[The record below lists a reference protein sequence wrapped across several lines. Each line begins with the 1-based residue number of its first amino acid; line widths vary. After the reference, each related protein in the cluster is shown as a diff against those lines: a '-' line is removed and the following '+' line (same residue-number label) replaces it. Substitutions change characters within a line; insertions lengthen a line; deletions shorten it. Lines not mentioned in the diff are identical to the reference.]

1 MTEDEGRALIAENA
15 MLRQLVADLQGQ
27 IEALSQRVAEL
38 EKGRKT
44 PSFVKANRPKKE
56 KALKERKK
64 RAGKYNQA
72 RRREEPTRVERHA
85 VEECATCG
93 YHLRGES
100 ESYRRQV
107 IELPEPQPVEV
118 IEHHILKRWC
128 PVCRAW
134 QRPEMDW
141 SRRVIGHGRIG
152 VRLATLVAYLHQSLR
167 APVRVIQAYLATIH
181 QARLSV
187 GEISGLLQ
195 RLHER
200 VRPAIA
206 ALKQSAQQQS
216 VVHSDETGWR
226 EDGQN
231 GYVWCLA
238 TGGTQPI
245 RYYEYDRSRAGA
257 VVTRLLG
264 PSFRGHLVSDFY
276 GGYNVYSG
284 PHQRC
289 WVHLWRDLRQLR
301 DDHEAD
307 GERLAWVLGVQLQY
321 RLAQAAACLA
331 DSEER
336 RREYHAL
343 WQRTRLLGL
352 QYAQVRDDPC
362 QAMAKRLLRHLDEL
376 YQFVL
381 HPVVPPDN
389 NLAERA
395 LRPVVVQRKVS
406 GGTRSRAGSDARLG
420 LASLF
425 GTWQARGLDPFQ
437 AFLALLVNPM
447 AASP

>member
-1 MTEDEGRALIAENA
+1 VTEEEVQALVVENAALRAENK
-15 MLRQLVADLQGQ
+15 
-27 IEALSQRVAEL
+27 ALKERLAAL
-38 EKGRKT
+38 EKRLGV
-44 PSFVKANRPKKE
+44 PAFVKANRPKKE
-56 KALKERKK
+56 KPANGRKK
-64 RAGKYNQA
+64 RAAKHNQA
-72 RRREEPTRVERHA
+72 RRREAPTRVETHA
-85 VEECATCG
+85 VDECTTCG

-100 ESYRRQV
+100 EAYRRQV

-118 IEHHILKRWC
+118 TEHHIVKRWC
-128 PVCRAW
+128 PVCQAW
-134 QRPEMDW
+134 QQPEMKW
-141 SRRVIGHGRIG
+141 AERVVGQGRIG
-152 VRLATLVAYLHQSLR
+152 VRLATVVAYLHQSLR
-167 APVRVIQAYLATIH
+167 APVRVIQAYLATLH

-195 RLHER
+195 RLHGQ

-206 ALKQSAQQQS
+206 ALKQSAQQQP
-216 VVHSDETGWR
+216 VVHGDETGWR

-238 TGGTQPI
+238 TGGEQPI

-257 VVTRLLG
+257 VVRRLLG
-264 PSFRGHLVSDFY
+264 TSFRGHLVSDFY

-289 WVHLWRDLRQLR
+289 WVHLLRDLKQLR
-301 DDHEAD
+301 DDHQAD
-307 GERLAWVLGVQLQY
+307 GERLAWVLAVQLQY
-321 RLAQAAACLA
+321 RLAKEAACLA
-331 DSEER
+331 DPAER
-336 RREYHAL
+336 RREYDAL
-343 WQRTRLLGL
+343 WQRTHLLGL
-352 QYAQVRDDPC
+352 QYAQVKHHPC
-362 QAMAKRLLRHLDEL
+362 QAMAKRLLRHGDEL

-381 HPVVPPDN
+381 HPVVPADN

-395 LRPVVVQRKVS
+395 LRPMVVQRKIS

-425 GTWQARGLDPFQ
+425 GTWQARGLNPFYE
-437 AFLALLVNPM
+437 FLALLVTPM